1 MLRKKDEKKMC
12 ENVNNGY
19 IQATR
24 ICVFPCLLCFWT
36 SQNLFTSLKKRR
48 ILWVGKEED
57 TWRHRKCVWGERLA
71 QSGRVKS
78 RSELEQ
84 WSEQGLGAD
93 FTLLA
98 SGIN

>member
-1 MLRKKDEKKMC
+1 MC
-12 ENVNNGY
+12 VSL
-19 IQATR
+19 
-24 ICVFPCLLCFWT
+24 PST
-36 SQNLFTSLKKRR
+36 SQNLFMSLKKCR
-48 ILWVGKEED
+48 ILWVGKEEGR
-57 TWRHRKCVWGERLA
+57 WRHRMCVCGETLA

-98 SGIN
+98 SDIN

>member
-1 MLRKKDEKKMC
+1 MC
-12 ENVNNGY
+12 V
-19 IQATR
+19 
-24 ICVFPCLLCFWT
+24 C
-36 SQNLFTSLKKRR
+36 
-48 ILWVGKEED
+48 
-57 TWRHRKCVWGERLA
+57 GETLA

-98 SGIN
+98 SDIN